1 LLLPHA
7 QKSNKSTLDSKSIA
21 GKIMKSEIFLRKV
34 GAGYGAGTKSK
45 SRCPVGG
52 GKARVEKNIQLFIR
66 NLSELNI

>member
-1 LLLPHA
+1 
-7 QKSNKSTLDSKSIA
+7 
-21 GKIMKSEIFLRKV
+21 MKSEIFLRKV